1 MADGPRELLVGSLAG
16 VARALERAATA
27 STYVAAG
34 LLRFDALERHMA
46 ANWRHFGLS
55 QSGGDVAEGL
65 FSWEQRFYARFMT
78 PGERVLVVGCG
89 GGRDLVPLL
98 EQGYRA
104 EGLEPVA
111 ACAELARARLTA
123 RGLTAEIH
131 VADVATA
138 ALPGLYDVMI
148 FSWFCYSYLPL
159 RARRL
164 AVLRKAR
171 THLGAGGRI
180 LISYVL
186 AAAAAR
192 RLPWR
197 LARLAAQLSR
207 SDWRPE
213 YGDVFVPRAD
223 TSCIHYE
230 HRFRPEEIEAEARDA
245 GLVVAWHEHD
255 SDGNLT
261 LQVARADGP

>member
-1 MADGPRELLVGSLAG
+1 VAAGPRDLLASSFGGLA
-16 VARALERAATA
+16 RTLERAATA

-34 LLRFDALERHMA
+34 LLRFEALERHMA
-46 ANWRHFGLS
+46 TNWRHFGLA
-55 QSGGDVAEGL
+55 QSDPDVAEGL
-65 FSWEQRFYARFMT
+65 FAWEQRFYARFMT
-78 PGERVLVVGCG
+78 AGERVLVVGCG
-89 GGRDLVPLL
+89 SGRDLVPLL

-111 ACAELARARLTA
+111 ACAERARARLTA
-123 RGLTAEIH
+123 RRLTAEIH
-131 VADVATA
+131 VADIATA

-171 THLGAGGRI
+171 AHLATGGRI
-180 LISYVL
+180 LIPYVL
-186 AAAAAR
+186 AAPAAR
-192 RLPWR
+192 RLPWQ
-197 LARLAAQLSR
+197 LARLAARLSR

-213 YGDVFVPRAD
+213 YGDVFLPRAD
-223 TSCIHYE
+223 TGCIHYE

-245 GLVVAWHEHD
+245 GLAVTWHEHD
-255 SDGNLT
+255 GDGNLA
-261 LQVARADGP
+261 LRVARADGP